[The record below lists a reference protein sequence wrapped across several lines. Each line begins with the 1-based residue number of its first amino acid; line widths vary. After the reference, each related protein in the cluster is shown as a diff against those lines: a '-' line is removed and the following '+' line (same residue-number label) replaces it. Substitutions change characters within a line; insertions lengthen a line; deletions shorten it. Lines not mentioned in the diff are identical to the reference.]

1 MNDSGG
7 LPIKQTQTP
16 RNQCLDSVAFDQ
28 EPVNNLTPSSLSSSS
43 TSSSSQPEVSL
54 YENMLQEIRDMKVL
68 SSYQI
73 YYLRGLSKKKLL
85 RMIELY
91 NVILRNVNE
100 II

>member
-1 MNDSGG
+1 MNDSYSGG
-7 LPIKQTQTP
+7 LPIKPIPQ
-16 RNQCLDSVAFDQ
+16 NQCLDSIAFDP
-28 EPVNNLTPSSLSSSS
+28 EPVNNQTPSSLSSSS
-43 TSSSSQPEVSL
+43 SSSSQPEVSL

>member
-7 LPIKQTQTP
+7 LPIEQTP
-16 RNQCLDSVAFDQ
+16 RNQCLDSVVFYT

-43 TSSSSQPEVSL
+43 TSSSQPEVSL